1 MKIRIITD
9 SASDM
14 PAVHRPEVAVLSMTV
29 TFGAEEFQDGI
40 NLTHHQFYEKLIEGE
55 DLPTTSQIS
64 PSQFEEVF
72 QAAVDAGET
81 VVAVVLSAKLSGT
94 YQSACIAAE
103 EFPGQVFVVDSA
115 NATLGELVLVER
127 AVELMDQ
134 GLDAAAIAARL
145 EEEKKEVRLVGLLDT
160 LDAAGNYFPDAA
172 VEMHAG
178 ITDNAPC
185 VDFATSLLNTP
196 TVGQASQNPPE
207 NDGPSAE
214 ADPSVHVN
222 HFVSAT
228 PRYDDTKFVETERNR
243 AGFIRTPENP
253 VLALEIIQ
261 GYFSGSGSTGFKWV
275 TGAST
280 IDKGSSRMMRYKI
293 VLSNLSDQQMAAL
306 NYVGEQDYCANPQIS
321 QILPYVE
328 GFGAAQDMNDKKLKY
343 VAYDDLFTTKESP
356 DPNNPGQNITETVY
370 KKEYEHFNWDY
381 VSTRKGNKPHS
392 NIDNSQ
398 VLWTYYVADM
408 TDFLE
413 VEDVVRS
420 NASSMPRM
428 NTPGP
433 LNGDGPAFKVADK
446 AASVDAGI
454 LGYHMYRGGQEFKS
468 GDGIVTKGGDNTIAN
483 IGVLA
488 REGMQQTDKTILE
501 IMTQRGDC

>member
-160 LDAAGNYFPDAA
+160 LEYLKRGGRVSASVALVGGLLAIKPVVAVQDGEVVVLGKARGSKNGNNLL
-172 VEMHAG
+172 VQEIQKSG
-178 ITDNAPC
+178 G
-185 VDFATSLLNTP
+185 VDFGRPYRLGYTGLDDSLLRKYIEDSSALWSGHTDALP
-196 TVGQASQNPPE
+196 ICTVGGTIGTHV
-207 NDGPSAE
+207 GP
-214 ADPSVHVN
+214 
-222 HFVSAT
+222 
-228 PRYDDTKFVETERNR
+228 
-243 AGFIRTPENP
+243 
-253 VLALEIIQ
+253 
-261 GYFSGSGSTGFKWV
+261 
-275 TGAST
+275 GA
-280 IDKGSSRMMRYKI
+280 
-293 VLSNLSDQQMAAL
+293 
-306 NYVGEQDYCANPQIS
+306 
-321 QILPYVE
+321 
-328 GFGAAQDMNDKKLKY
+328 
-343 VAYDDLFTTKESP
+343 VAVAF
-356 DPNNPGQNITETVY
+356 
-370 KKEYEHFNWDY
+370 F
-381 VSTRKGNKPHS
+381 RKG
-392 NIDNSQ
+392 
-398 VLWTYYVADM
+398 
-408 TDFLE
+408 
-413 VEDVVRS
+413 
-420 NASSMPRM
+420 
-428 NTPGP
+428 
-433 LNGDGPAFKVADK
+433 
-446 AASVDAGI
+446 
-454 LGYHMYRGGQEFKS
+454 
-468 GDGIVTKGGDNTIAN
+468 
-483 IGVLA
+483 
-488 REGMQQTDKTILE
+488 
-501 IMTQRGDC
+501 